1 MRDRAGNTTAYPD
14 EVTLRPSA
22 QTGASRGGSFGGTAS
37 RTVTHAASDVT
48 VVVAYNAVQLI
59 LDDGSMTQL
68 TVGDEQLELELLYTG
83 GEARDEDDQP
93 AFTAAFADMQGLGT
107 ADTLVLTPV
116 NVAAEDAGD
125 YAWRFSGQ
133 VYKILAASGI
143 DYLAL
148 RMGDQVTAL
157 STAGFSGGL
166 RYNMYR
172 AEGLVSKDFSY
183 TVRMDP
189 LEDAMEMDVT
199 VEGVTWEMSGDTDA
213 EFYYYDVIVGPLEAF
228 SGLEG

>member
-1 MRDRAGNTTAYPD
+1 
-14 EVTLRPSA
+14 
-22 QTGASRGGSFGGTAS
+22 
-37 RTVTHAASDVT
+37 
-48 VVVAYNAVQLI
+48 
-59 LDDGSMTQL
+59 MTQL